1 MKDGS
6 YWVAALRAGQLS
18 YGELAQEIDKG
29 IVTQNPQLNA
39 VVTWD
44 LAASLAQQATTPEL
58 LQRPFAGLPIPL
70 KMLGQNKAGWL
81 NTNGSRLMAQVRAS
95 QTDHFVAR
103 MEAIG
108 LIPLGQT
115 NSPEFGF
122 KNITD
127 PTLYGSTKNAWDH
140 SRTPGGSSGG
150 AASAVAS
157 GLFPLA
163 AASDGGGSIR
173 IPASYSGLIGL
184 KPSRGQMPVGPSNWR
199 GWQGAAVNFFLTVSM
214 RDTRKLFRLMKGTE
228 RGAPYQVPAV
238 KQLHREHLRI
248 AVLSSSPV
256 ATPVSEEAKAAVK
269 EAGAFLATFGHE
281 VTELSSWPIDGTALI
296 RSYYLMNGAE
306 TAGMFAD
313 LAAELKTIDESL
325 LEPST
330 RALWH
335 FGEKV
340 TAADY
345 IHSLRLWDQ
354 ASAQMEAFH
363 EEYDLLLTPTTAQEA
378 PSLARPWAAAT
389 VLQRLTQMP
398 ELSLNQGAE
407 AIWEMFADSL
417 QLTPFTPFANL
428 TGQPAISLPTHLT
441 KAGLPLGIQL
451 VAPRGQEE
459 LLLQVGELFEEAGRF
474 HLPPAY
480 C

>member
-6 YWVAALRAGQLS
+6 YWVAALQAGRIS
-18 YGELAQEIDKG
+18 YGELYQEIANRVAKH
-29 IVTQNPQLNA
+29 NPQLNA
-39 VVTWD
+39 LVTWD
-44 LAASLAQQATTPEL
+44 LAGSLAQQEATPDL

-70 KMLGQNKAGWL
+70 KMLGQNKKGWL
-81 NTNGSRLMAQVRAS
+81 NTNGSRLMAEERARK
-95 QTDHFVAR
+95 TDHFVSR

-127 PTLYGSTKNAWDH
+127 PELYGPTKNAWDH

-157 GLFPLA
+157 GMFPMA

-199 GWQGAAVNFFLTVSM
+199 GWQGAAVNFFLTVSI
-214 RDTRKLFRLMKGTE
+214 RDTQKLFRLMKGTE
-228 RGAPYQVPAV
+228 RAAPYQVPAV
-238 KQLHREHLRI
+238 KPVEKKRLRI
-248 AVLSSSPV
+248 AVITESPV
-256 ATPVSEEAKAAVK
+256 GTPVSEEARAAVV
-269 EAGAFLATFGHE
+269 EAGTFLTSMGHD
-281 VTELSSWPIDGTALI
+281 VTEVAWPIDGAALI

-313 LAAELKTIDESL
+313 LAQELGNVDESL
-325 LEPST
+325 LETST
-330 RALWH
+330 RALWR
-335 FGEKV
+335 FGELV
-340 TAADY
+340 SAADY
-345 IHSLRLWDQ
+345 VRSLHLWDQ

-363 EEYDLLLTPTTAQEA
+363 EKYDLLLTPTTAQVA
-378 PSLARPWAAAT
+378 PKLTRPWAPEAT
-389 VLQRLTQMP
+389 LERLTHIS
-398 ELSLNQGAE
+398 ELSLEEAQE
-407 AIWEMFADSL
+407 AIWAMFADSL
-417 QLTPFTPFANL
+417 AMTPFTPLANL

-441 KAGLPLGIQL
+441 KDGLPLGVQL
-451 VAPRGQEE
+451 IAARGQEE
-459 LLLQVGELFEEAGRF
+459 LLLQVGALFEAAGLF
-474 HLPPAY
+474 HLPEAY
-480 C
+480 R